1 MGKNPRVIVWTT
13 IGEPQNI
20 KHAYS
25 CRVIIVWMGKPTLLE
40 TTNVTQDSI
49 ACQGDSCF
57 LNDEPMKEFD
67 AKSYFLDV
75 HVKNALS

>member
-1 MGKNPRVIVWTT
+1 
-13 IGEPQNI
+13 
-20 KHAYS
+20 
-25 CRVIIVWMGKPTLLE
+25 MGKPTLLE